1 MIAARFFVNRRAE
14 QDFYAI
20 QNAHDGIV
28 SRLGGLA
35 VFLTFILFLWALNL
49 KFLKSIFLTNFY
61 IGPIYFLMVSLSQF
75 FSLDLLKIWAF

>member
-1 MIAARFFVNRRAE
+1 MTYFERITDPTLLTIFVFLCAVSFFFSVFFMIAARFFVNRRAE

-49 KFLKSIFLTNFY
+49 KFQNQ
-61 IGPIYFLMVSLSQF
+61 YF
-75 FSLDLLKIWAF
+75 